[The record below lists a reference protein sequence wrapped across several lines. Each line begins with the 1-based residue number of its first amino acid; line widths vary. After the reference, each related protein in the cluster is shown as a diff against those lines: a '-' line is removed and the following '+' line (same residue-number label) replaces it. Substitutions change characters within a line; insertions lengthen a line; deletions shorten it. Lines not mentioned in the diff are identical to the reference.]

1 MEQIELRTVD
11 GGSVVITGARRVH
24 TKTTSDHGT
33 WTSTDN
39 YFAASDGVELEI
51 DGMYDILHFEEWQDE
66 VAAKAFRVLDEP
78 LKERWLQIVAQFLL
92 MLQAAPLEEV
102 VKDEREKKDEQEE
115 LKKAA

>member
-1 MEQIELRTVD
+1 MDPIELRCVD
-11 GGSVVITGARRVH
+11 GTTIVITGARRVH

-33 WTSTDN
+33 WTGTDN
-39 YFAASDGVELEI
+39 YFATFDGVELEI

-66 VAAKAFRVLDEP
+66 VAAKAFLVLDEP
-78 LKERWLQIVAQFLL
+78 LKYRWLEIVAKLL
-92 MLQAAPLEEV
+92 AMLKASPLEEV